1 MNLPNHAN
9 GSNLRRLHKLRLVQQ
24 IAKRKSLGY
33 RHNLL
38 SEVLSNQLFPLI
50 FKSFSFK
57 AASWESQIE
66 SRRPEEATEAA
77 PEADVQSSPI
87 DTEVYSV
94 NPESAVETTFPQTDY
109 R

>member
-1 MNLPNHAN
+1 MGEKNNI
-9 GSNLRRLHKLRLVQQ
+9 S
-24 IAKRKSLGY
+24 S
-33 RHNLL
+33 
-38 SEVLSNQLFPLI
+38 SEDSSEEELDDFEEI
-50 FKSFSFK
+50 
-57 AASWESQIE
+57 WESQIE

-94 NPESAVETTFPQTDY
+94 NPESAVETTFPQTDF

>member
-1 MNLPNHAN
+1 MGEKNNI
-9 GSNLRRLHKLRLVQQ
+9 S
-24 IAKRKSLGY
+24 S
-33 RHNLL
+33 
-38 SEVLSNQLFPLI
+38 SEDSSEEELDDFEEI
-50 FKSFSFK
+50 
-57 AASWESQIE
+57 WESHQIE

-94 NPESAVETTFPQTDY
+94 NPESAVETTFPQTDF